1 MFAVQ
6 RFYHASPALST
17 PHWRSLGHPHPPH
30 LPLSYGDFQGLENA
44 ISYTMHILI
53 PSMLKVWEQLTKL
66 SLSQT
71 SHGKE
76 KFRMLFDLIVGKH
89 DPIPLEEEKRSDNR
103 VLNQSIMRR

>member
-44 ISYTMHILI
+44 ISYTMHIAPYGRTLQHW
-53 PSMLKVWEQLTKL
+53 P
-66 SLSQT
+66 LSQGPARCVLDAYVPRLITCT
-71 SHGKE
+71 SSLG
-76 KFRMLFDLIVGKH
+76 
-89 DPIPLEEEKRSDNR
+89 
-103 VLNQSIMRR
+103 RRKARYLAARFLTPPV